1 MQQIEQNSENLRSDM
16 QLNNWYNQQSG
27 FGFLMKRFLF
37 LSHII
42 SQFLVPV
49 VAHTVDF
56 SKPARTT
63 CLQMTSNRYARG
75 GLGKRIKWEI
85 VGACDVEIDPS
96 NKGFVNSLTVYPYQ
110 KDRSS
115 FYLKRIE
122 DGLHQRL
129 KPYQN
134 PSGRWVHCLW
144 RTKNHLRA
152 ICAIKDWY

>member
-1 MQQIEQNSENLRSDM
+1 
-16 QLNNWYNQQSG
+16 
-27 FGFLMKRFLF
+27 MKRFLF

-56 SKPARTT
+56 SKPIETT
-63 CLQMTSNRYARG
+63 CLQMTSNRRAAG
-75 GLGKRIKWEI
+75 GLGKGIKWEI

-96 NKGFVNSLTVYPYQ
+96 NKGFVKSLTVYPYQ
-110 KDRSS
+110 KERSS

-122 DGLHQRL
+122 DGLHQGL

-144 RTKNHLRA
+144 RTKKHLKA
-152 ICAIKDWY
+152 ICAIKNWY